1 MKREDVDFKGLPDTP
16 GVYFFVAS
24 DGTTLYVG
32 KATSLRDRVRSYF
45 ANDLTLVRSPL
56 VAKVVVQAA
65 KVTFEAC
72 DSVLEALIL
81 EAKYIKKLK
90 PEGNTA
96 QKDDKSWAYLA
107 VTNDIYPRFLIF
119 RGRELQ
125 TVLAPKK
132 IKNLYGPFMSGAS
145 LREALK
151 IVRRIFPFFDTEFEV
166 DGALSTAQKK
176 KLAFNQSIGLY
187 PRTLDRTAYLRTV
200 RSIELIFAGKM
211 KSLLQDL
218 ERDMHKASK
227 AEKFEEAEIYKRQLF
242 ALRHIHD
249 VSLIKDESRAPS
261 STEFR
266 IEAYDTA
273 HLRGEAARGV
283 MVVVVDGEP
292 KKSDYR
298 IFTIRSSKAGD
309 DYAALKE
316 VLDRRLAH
324 TEWPMSQLIVVD
336 GGKGQLAVARRAV
349 RDAKKNITVCAVTK
363 NERHKPKQI
372 VGPKTLV
379 SNHKSSI
386 LLANSEAHRFS
397 ITKHRRALRKGLAP
411 RQY

>member
-1 MKREDVDFKGLPDTP
+1 MQREDVDFKGLPDTP
-16 GVYFFVAS
+16 GVYFFTAA

-45 ANDLTLVRSPL
+45 SNDLTLVRSPL
-56 VAKVVVQAA
+56 VAKVVVDAA

-96 QKDDKSWAYLA
+96 QKDDKSWSYLA
-107 VTNDIYPRFLIF
+107 VTNDTYPRLLVI

-125 TVLAPKK
+125 TKLAPKK
-132 IKNLYGPFMSGAS
+132 IKNLYGPFMSGIA

-166 DGALSTAQKK
+166 DGDLSTAQKK
-176 KLAFNQSIGLY
+176 KLGFNQSIGLY
-187 PRTLDRTAYLRTV
+187 PRTLDRASYLKTI

-211 KSLLQDL
+211 KSLITDL
-218 ERDMHKASK
+218 ERDMHKAAK
-227 AEKFEEAEIYKRQLF
+227 AEKFEEAEVYKRQLF
-242 ALRHIHD
+242 ALQHIHD

-261 STEFR
+261 ATEFR

-283 MVVVVDGEP
+283 MVAIVDGES

-298 IFTIRSSKAGD
+298 IFTIKTAKAGD

-316 VLDRRLAH
+316 LLDRRLTHA
-324 TEWPMSQLIVVD
+324 EWPLPQLIVVD
-336 GGKGQLAVARRAV
+336 GGKGQLSVARRAI
-349 RDAKKNITVCAVTK
+349 RDAKKNIIVCAVTK

-372 VGPKTLV
+372 IGPKNIV

-397 ITKHRRALRKGLAP
+397 IGRHRKAFRK
-411 RQY
+411 RVQ

>member
-1 MKREDVDFKGLPDTP
+1 MERADLDFKALPDSP
-16 GVYFFVAS
+16 GVYFFIAQN
-24 DGTTLYVG
+24 GATLYVG
-32 KATSLRDRVRSYF
+32 KATSIRDRVRSYF
-45 ANDLTLVRSPL
+45 TNDLTLVRSPL
-56 VAKVVVQAA
+56 VAKMVVAA
-65 KVTFEAC
+65 KRVTYKAC

-107 VTNDIYPRFLIF
+107 VTNDTYPRLLVI

-125 TVLAPKK
+125 TALEPKK
-132 IKNLYGPFMSGAS
+132 IKNLYGPFMSGSS

-166 DGALSTAQKK
+166 DGMLSTAQKK

-187 PRTLDRTAYLRTV
+187 PRTLDRRAYLRTI

-211 KSLLQDL
+211 QSLIKGLQ
-218 ERDMHKASK
+218 RDMHTAAK
-227 AEKFEEAEIYKRQLF
+227 AEKFELADVYKRQLF

-249 VSLIKDESRAPS
+249 VSLIKDESRAPTA
-261 STEFR
+261 TEFR

-273 HLRGEAARGV
+273 HLRGESPRGV

-292 KKSDYR
+292 IKNEYK
-298 IFTIRSSKAGD
+298 IFTIRKSKED
-309 DYAALKE
+309 DYAALAE
-316 VLDRRLAH
+316 VLERRLKH
-324 TEWPMSQLIVVD
+324 PEWPLPQLVVVD

-349 RDAKKNITVCAVTK
+349 KEAKRDITVCAVTK
-363 NERHKPKQI
+363 NEKHKPKQI
-372 VGPKTLV
+372 IGPKSIV

-397 ITKHRRALRKGLAP
+397 IGRHRRAMRKNATP
-411 RQY
+411 R